1 MLLIGGSYADTANNS
16 FASVSGNGVVAD
28 GESGFC
34 IKNVEGTVEI
44 TVNERPGWKCEKGA
58 PYGYAH
64 NEGDV
69 DNIRF
74 DGLDD
79 EETATISISNV
90 WECVHETTN
99 IDYHVSSPGAEDKGP
114 FHMIAA
120 YSSPASKG
128 AALSFE
134 RSIALAGR
142 VGHHTNIVI
151 AVRCPNPKCDYG
163 IKNPIEES
171 DIVVDPSPVVASAD
185 MPEGGILQADGRIVY
200 PQGTHKVCYK
210 ADFSNDCEKCGF
222 HKEVLR
228 TIDVYKATSTADEY
242 VGLDRTDAGYAKE
255 HTMSGSVTLKAIPPH
270 VAFNWN
276 VWPHCKIKDNN
287 DGESV
292 VCIVKR
298 IAGDVPGGKDFEYS
312 SRYRQER
319 LSCGINIWDD
329 CTPNCKADTSTTNN
343 FTVVKVDVV
352 IDDLSESLEEEE
364 GAFTYYV
371 PDGDAPI
378 WAEEWTN
385 SLKNVSITCEPHDGE
400 MAKQTVKLDFPAQH
414 LYVKNEDGT
423 YEEAKEIYTVE
434 ELNKTKFKLHGHKKS
449 AKYKDKEIVA
459 THKES
464 GATDKAK
471 FTVFGR
477 PWLIPDYNRKNG
489 IEDGEKGADAIKAM
503 GGIIP
508 FRFWINDD
516 DDAIVTGWKKF
527 LILPAF
533 FEKGNFC
540 ENNTNIPGTGNNS
553 KNNEVDGRCDLVDFT
568 PVLIDISDV
577 FPDNIPDNIRDTFTW
592 KLDSDCLNIVWTGLA
607 AANAADFH
615 TQEVPHCGT
624 GLKQQSYEADSVE
637 IGYGREFD
645 KAFATKICDVGKL
658 VVLIEGRSAGQLF
671 RISGHAPGTKAWTWG
686 AVNISISKVE
696 DMYRWMDLRYVC
708 KDEPQGDDSGRDK
721 PADFKG
727 REDVNGPANN
737 PDSDCNGDPRD
748 GRHILFVHGFNVNR
762 DQARGWG
769 AEIFKRLWQVGSTSK
784 YTAVDWVGDVGQ
796 ISIPFDGKDSL
807 NYYANVYNAF
817 KSSKDFASKC
827 EEIQKKDSLVLVAHS
842 LGNMLASSMIA
853 DRKVVPSRYYMVN
866 AAVAMQA
873 YNESERTGNDFMKP
887 DEWRGLDEHPSQS
900 PYWHRL
906 GIFKE
911 DDFRRTLTWL
921 GRFEGIDN
929 AVNCYATSDEIVG
942 NINRGAWMG
951 KDWGSA
957 WTMQE
962 KIKGSAV
969 LPLANVLN
977 NTSMTREGG
986 WGFNMD
992 YLGTIV
998 GRNVDTEAVKKLSEE
1013 QLLVQPVFTP
1023 FVTEGSH
1030 LHSRF
1035 RAFRANGSEEQYKLR
1050 AKLLADAIPATS
1062 FSAGAND
1069 TKGLNK
1075 ADLMASFESD
1085 PWPRD
1090 NGEWRHSDI
1099 KNTAFYFETKFYEFI
1114 RDNQIGEK

>member
-1 MLLIGGSYADTANNS
+1 M
-16 FASVSGNGVVAD
+16 
-28 GESGFC
+28 E
-34 IKNVEGTVEI
+34 
-44 TVNERPGWKCEKGA
+44 
-58 PYGYAH
+58 
-64 NEGDV
+64 
-69 DNIRF
+69 
-74 DGLDD
+74 
-79 EETATISISNV
+79 
-90 WECVHETTN
+90 
-99 IDYHVSSPGAEDKGP
+99 
-114 FHMIAA
+114 
-120 YSSPASKG
+120 
-128 AALSFE
+128 
-134 RSIALAGR
+134 
-142 VGHHTNIVI
+142 
-151 AVRCPNPKCDYG
+151 
-163 IKNPIEES
+163 
-171 DIVVDPSPVVASAD
+171 
-185 MPEGGILQADGRIVY
+185 
-200 PQGTHKVCYK
+200 
-210 ADFSNDCEKCGF
+210 
-222 HKEVLR
+222 
-228 TIDVYKATSTADEY
+228 
-242 VGLDRTDAGYAKE
+242 
-255 HTMSGSVTLKAIPPH
+255 
-270 VAFNWN
+270 
-276 VWPHCKIKDNN
+276 
-287 DGESV
+287 
-292 VCIVKR
+292 VKR
-298 IAGDVPGGKDFEYS
+298 VVGNVPGGKDFKHSET
-312 SRYRQER
+312 YRQER
-319 LSCGINIWDD
+319 LRCDVGLKDD
-329 CTPNCKADTSTTNN
+329 CTPPCEAGTRTTNE
-343 FTVVKVDVV
+343 FTIVKVDVT
-352 IDDLSESLEEEE
+352 IEGIPELTEETE

-385 SLKNVSITCEPHDGE
+385 SLKGVSITCEPHDGA
-400 MAKQTVKLDFPAQH
+400 MAKQRVRLYFPKKH
-414 LYVKNEDGT
+414 LYAMKKDGT
-423 YEEAKEIYTVE
+423 YEEAKESYTVE
-434 ELNKTKFKLHGHKKS
+434 ELNRTKFKLHGHEKS

-459 THKES
+459 VHVES
-464 GATDKAK
+464 GAIDKAI

-477 PWLIPDYNRKNG
+477 PWLIPDYDRKNG
-489 IEDGEKGADAIKAM
+489 IEDGEDGADAIKAK
-503 GGIIP
+503 GGKIP

-516 DDAIVTGWKKF
+516 DDAIITGWKKF
-527 LILPAF
+527 LILPTF

-540 ENNTNIPGTGNNS
+540 ENNTNIPGSG
-553 KNNEVDGRCDLVDFT
+553 KNHTNREVDGRCDLLDFA
-568 PVLIDISDV
+568 PVLIDISEV
-577 FPDNIPDNIRDTFTW
+577 FPDDLPEEIANSFKW
-592 KLDSDCLNIVWTGLA
+592 ELQSDCLNVVWTDLEAGT
-607 AANAADFH
+607 AADFH
-615 TQEVPHCGT
+615 TKEVPHCGKN
-624 GLKQQSYEADSVE
+624 LKEQSYKAESKE
-637 IGYGREFD
+637 IGIGLEFD
-645 KAFATKICDVGKL
+645 KTFAKVIGEKKQLAVM
-658 VVLIEGRSAGQLF
+658 VEGRSKGKEFKIRGLANGKEY
-671 RISGHAPGTKAWTWG
+671 TKG
-686 AVNISISKVE
+686 AVNVSISKVE

-708 KDEPQGDDSGRDK
+708 KDETQGDASGRDK

-727 REDVNGPANN
+727 ESGADGPSNN
-737 PDSDCNGDPRD
+737 PDSDCNGDLRD
-748 GRHILFVHGFNVNR
+748 GRHILFIHGFNVNR

-784 YTAVDWVGDVGQ
+784 YTAVDWAGDVGQ
-796 ISIPFDGKDSL
+796 ISIPLDGKDSL

-842 LGNMLASSMIA
+842 LGNMLASSTIA

-906 GIFKE
+906 SVFKE
-911 DDFRRTLTWL
+911 NDFRKTLTWL

-998 GRNVDTEAVKKLSEE
+998 GRNVDTEAVKKLTEE

-1023 FVTEGSH
+1023 FVTEGAH

-1035 RAFRANGSEEQYKLR
+1035 RTFVVNDTEEQYRLR